1 MEESESRV
9 HGAAGWLDEGT
20 EAVTAVLLSLLS
32 PPDPS
37 EGTGR
42 PDEKQEQQICLEP
55 IFILDH
61 RLQYP
66 HLS

>member
-20 EAVTAVLLSLLS
+20 EAVTAVLLSLQS

-42 PDEKQEQQICLEP
+42 PDEKQEQEVQVQRRSARWGALE
-55 IFILDH
+55 
-61 RLQYP
+61 Q
-66 HLS
+66 